1 MLEAPKISWKYRAIA
16 IVIALV
22 LGLSGLKVYVFG
34 AKFAGAVT
42 NYARLS
48 AQQAAEDE
56 AKAKRAAAAEQ
67 QRFKEPG
74 VVGVQIIA
82 EPQKNPPKNPP
93 KP

>member
-1 MLEAPKISWKYRAIA
+1 MIKAPKIPLLYRAIA
-16 IVIALV
+16 FTVALTI
-22 LGLSGLKVYVFG
+22 GLCTLQFYVFG

-48 AQQAAEDE
+48 VKQAAEEE
-56 AKAKRAAAAEQ
+56 AKAKKFAADQ

-82 EPQKNPPKNPP
+82 TPPKKDEQ